1 MRFCSTNGVGRD
13 RVGWGRGGGVF
24 GFGCVV
30 ESGEG
35 EGVGGCFCVG
45 FWDLMLLA
53 CFGDA
58 FFMLRGCIFGG
69 GW

>member
-35 EGVGGCFCVG
+35 VGGCFCVG
-45 FWDLMLLA
+45 FWGLMLLA

-58 FFMLRGCIFGG
+58 YLEEVGRRLVG